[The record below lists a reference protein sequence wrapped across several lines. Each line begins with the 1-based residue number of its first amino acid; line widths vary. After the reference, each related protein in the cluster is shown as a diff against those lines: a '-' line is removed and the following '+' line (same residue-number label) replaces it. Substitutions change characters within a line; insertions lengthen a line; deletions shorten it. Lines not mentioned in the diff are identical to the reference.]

1 MAAAPLRFVDADAT
15 ESVLEW
21 APVIARLRDA
31 SISRAYLSNIWPPF
45 YAHFHN
51 SFATEATS
59 PQFLSFQMGLSKP
72 DKAFFHAA
80 LERLQVPASEIVM
93 IGDTYK
99 NDIRPAID
107 LGMRTIWVLHR
118 PEKEREAL
126 VEVLNNAAPRP
137 DVTLHSIAE
146 LQPEHL
152 K

>member
-1 MAAAPLRFVDADAT
+1 
-15 ESVLEW
+15 
-21 APVIARLRDA
+21 
-31 SISRAYLSNIWPPF
+31 
-45 YAHFHN
+45 
-51 SFATEATS
+51 
-59 PQFLSFQMGLSKP
+59 MGLSKP
-72 DKAFFHAA
+72 DKKFFEAA
-80 LERLQVPASEIVM
+80 LRELGAEPKDVVM
-93 IGDTYK
+93 IGDTYR